1 MMAAQ
6 PMAEHS
12 SDGLVRLAASATLR
26 AHPATVA
33 RLLGEEAGAWPGEPL
48 PDAPHGMR
56 RFAVDLRLRVGGE
69 GSGLATFRKAAFLD
83 LGEPMRTPRGWRV
96 EIGWQASTAAPL
108 FPVFSGALA
117 VEDGVMRL
125 EGLYAPP
132 GGVLGRV
139 ADRLLLHVA
148 ANGTARWLLDELDR
162 VALEREASA
171 G

>member
-1 MMAAQ
+1 MAAQ
-6 PMAEHS
+6 PMATDS

-26 AHPATVA
+26 AHPAVVA
-33 RLLGEEAGAWPGEPL
+33 RLLGEDAGAWLGEPVTEA
-48 PDAPHGMR
+48 PDDRR
-56 RFAVDLRLRVGGE
+56 RFAVDLRLRVGRE
-69 GSGLATFRKAAFLD
+69 DAGLTTFRKAALLD

-96 EIGWQASTAAPL
+96 ELGWRAATAAPL
-108 FPVFSGALA
+108 FPVFAGALT
-117 VEDGVMRL
+117 VEDGQLRL

-162 VALEREASA
+162 VALEREGSA

>member
-6 PMAEHS
+6 PMTEDS

-26 AHPATVA
+26 AHPAAVA
-33 RLLGEEAGAWPGEPL
+33 RLLGEEAGAWLGEPIAA
-48 PDAPHGMR
+48 APHGLR

-69 GSGLATFRKAAFLD
+69 GAGLATFRKAAFLD
-83 LGEPMRTPRGWRV
+83 VGEPMRTPRGWRV
-96 EIGWQASTAAPL
+96 ELGWRASTAAPL
-108 FPVFSGALA
+108 FPVFSGTLLM
-117 VEDGVMRL
+117 EDGQLRL

-148 ANGTARWLLDELDR
+148 ANGTARWLLDELER
-162 VALEREASA
+162 VALEWEASA